1 MYDAYLPYEWG
12 QQTHM
17 MNQSD
22 IDYIVK
28 LLTNAV
34 RNKDWELVT
43 EVQEYVID
51 FQEEPQYEE
60 E

>member
-1 MYDAYLPYEWG
+1 
-12 QQTHM
+12 M

-28 LLTNAV
+28 LLANAI
-34 RNKDWELVT
+34 RNKDWELIT

>member
-1 MYDAYLPYEWG
+1 MTRICPINGA
-12 QQTHM
+12 TIRM

-28 LLTNAV
+28 LLASAIK
-34 RNKDWELVT
+34 NKDWELIT